1 MQNKGAI
8 RVIAIVFGLIFLYQ
22 LSFTAVTKIVERK
35 ANKAA
40 VAQVYPKNANGE
52 AIPVSESIQAAIDE
66 TMQKRNMDAEQAK
79 NFLKDKLENSYLD
92 SVSTA
97 PVYNLGFKKFTYRDA
112 KEREINLGL
121 DLKGGMN
128 VTLEVSVK
136 DIVKALSGDSQ
147 DPIFLEAMELATKR
161 QEESKGDFVTL
172 FGQAFE
178 EAAQKQ
184 GNPNASLASIFLYEF
199 KDSNI
204 DINSSNADVLKV
216 LKSESDAAIDRSYQI
231 LGTRIDRFG
240 VAQPNIQK
248 MENSGRILVELP
260 GIKDP
265 ERVRKLLQGTAQ
277 LEFWETYNFSEV
289 QQYFAEA
296 DAKLA
301 EVRNAK
307 SAIAETEVTEEPA
320 AEEGTEVIAE
330 EGAEV
335 AEAVEPADSTATG
348 DLLDE
353 LTENQTEEEVVE
365 ENQTDEEIA
374 KAHPLLTKLQ
384 MFNSNSARVGIA
396 MVKDTADVNQMLAEA
411 RAMNIFPRQLKL
423 AWTKDAQTYS
433 GENGE
438 GGEFLDL
445 VALKMSRDNKCALG
459 GEVITDA
466 RQDYGQNNQVE
477 VTIQMNPE
485 GAKTWKR
492 LTGENIGRQ
501 IAIVLDDLVYSYPVV
516 NGEIPNGRSSISGG
530 GMTIEEAQ
538 DLANILKAGKLPA
551 PARILEEQV
560 VGPSLGK
567 EAVQKGMWSMVFAFV
582 LVLVYMVF
590 FYKKAGLVADIALLV
605 NVFFLFGVLACLGSV
620 LTLPGIAG
628 IVLTL
633 GMAVDSNV
641 IIFERIKEE
650 IKAGKGIKLAI
661 ADGYKNAYSA
671 IIDGNVTTLITGI
684 ILIILGTGPVH
695 SFAVTL
701 CIGILTSLATSI
713 FVTRLIFERMLAKE
727 KEISFSTNLTRNF
740 LQDKHYRFIDIRK
753 TSFIICIVFLLISLG
768 SLGLR
773 GLNLGIDFKGGR
785 NYVVQFD
792 NPSIKV
798 DQVREAL
805 AESKVTIDANAIHSA
820 LNMAADKEV
829 DAWSTPEVK
838 TYGTNGQVKIT
849 TKFLINNDNTAVD
862 SVIQVIL
869 YNNLKDLYQNDLTMT
884 QFSSEDES
892 VGILSTQ
899 KVGATIAS
907 DVTRKSIW
915 AIVVALAL
923 MFVYIAIRFKKW
935 QYGVASIM
943 ALTQDTII
951 VLGMYSLFYNV
962 LPFTMEVDQ
971 SFIAAV
977 LTVIGYSIN
986 ATVVIFDRVRENVNL
1001 HPKNSW
1007 KENMTNAVNSTLTRS
1022 FNTSGST
1029 LVVLL
1034 AIFIFGGDT
1043 IRGFI
1048 FAMLVGVLA
1057 GTFSS
1062 VFLSTPFAY
1071 VLMKG
1076 SKKDK
1081 QIAEEEGSKK

>member
-8 RVIAIVFGLIFLYQ
+8 RTIAIIFALIFLYQ
-22 LSFTAVTKIVERK
+22 LSFTLVTKRVEKK
-35 ANKAA
+35 AVKYAEA
-40 VAQVYPKNANGE
+40 EATKLANGD
-52 AIPVSESIQAAIDE
+52 ESQFNLIKDE
-66 TMQKRNMDAEQAK
+66 KETY
-79 NFLKDKLENSYLD
+79 YLD
-92 SVSTA
+92 SMSNVN
-97 PVYNLGFKKFTYRDA
+97 VYNLLVKKYTYRDA
-112 KEREINLGL
+112 KEKEINLGL

-147 DPIFLEAMELATKR
+147 DPTFLKAMELATKR

-172 FGQAFE
+172 FGEAFKE
-178 EAAQKQ
+178 VD
-184 GNPNASLASIFLYEF
+184 PNASLVSIFLYEF
-199 KDSNI
+199 KDKGIN
-204 DINSSNADVLKV
+204 INSSNDDVLKV
-216 LKSESDAAIDRSYQI
+216 LKSESDGAIDRSYQI

-265 ERVRKLLQGTAQ
+265 KRVRKLLQGTAQ
-277 LEFWETYNFSEV
+277 LEFWETYNLSEV
-289 QQYFAEA
+289 QQFFMEA
-296 DAKLA
+296 DAK
-301 EVRNAK
+301 
-307 SAIAETEVTEEPA
+307 IAETRKAKTSLEETKVETPATEEN
-320 AEEGTEVIAE
+320 AESEVIAQ
-330 EGAEV
+330 EGETAENIV
-335 AEAVEPADSTATG
+335 ADSTSNEG
-348 DLLDE
+348 DLLNE
-353 LTENQTEEEVVE
+353 LAENKTEEEITE
-365 ENQTDEEIA
+365 PEDENQFA
-374 KAHPLLTKLQ
+374 ALHPLVYKLN
-384 MFNSNSARVGIA
+384 MGGLYGSSARVGMA
-396 MVKDTADVNQMLAEA
+396 QVKDTADINQMLAETKG
-411 RAMNIFPRQLKL
+411 IFPRNLKL
-423 AWTKDAQTYS
+423 AWSVKPESYDGQ
-433 GENGE
+433 NGE
-438 GGEFLDL
+438 KVEMLDL

-466 RQDYGQNNQVE
+466 RQDYGQGNQVE

-485 GAKTWKR
+485 GAKAWKR
-492 LTGENIGRQ
+492 LTGENVGKQ
-501 IAIVLDDLVYSYPVV
+501 IAIVLDDYVYSFPVV

-567 EAVQKGMWSMVFAFV
+567 EAVQKGMWSMVFAFI
-582 LVLVYMVF
+582 LVLIYMVF
-590 FYKKAGLVADIALLV
+590 FYNKSGFVADIALLV

-713 FVTRLIFERMLAKE
+713 FISRLIFERMLSKE
-727 KEISFSTNLTRNF
+727 REITFSTAWTRDF
-740 LQDKHYRFIDIRK
+740 LQDKHYDFIGIRK
-753 TSFIICIVFLLISLG
+753 TSFIICICFLVVSLG
-768 SLGLR
+768 SLGIR
-773 GLNLGIDFKGGR
+773 RLNLGIDFTGGR

-792 NPSIKV
+792 DPSIKV
-798 DQVREAL
+798 EQVRDAL
-805 AESKVTIDANAIHSA
+805 SEVNFDKNAIHSA
-820 LNMAADKEV
+820 LEMREDQEV
-829 DAWSTPEVK
+829 DDWSTPEVK
-838 TYGTNGQVKIT
+838 TYGTNGQVKVT
-849 TKFLINNDNTAVD
+849 TKFLINNDSPAVD
-862 SVIQVIL
+862 SVIQVLL
-869 YNNLKDLYQNDLTMT
+869 YNNLKGLYSNDLTMS
-884 QFSSEDES
+884 QFSSEDET

-915 AIVVALAL
+915 AIIVALAL

-986 ATVVIFDRVRENVNL
+986 ATVVIFDRIRENVGL
-1001 HPKNSW
+1001 HPKFSW
-1007 KENMTNAVNSTLTRS
+1007 KENMNNAVNSTLTRS

-1048 FAMLVGVLA
+1048 FALLVGVLA

-1062 VFLSTPFAY
+1062 VFLSSPFAY

-1076 SKKDK
+1076 DKKDK
-1081 QIAEEEGSKK
+1081 QNEEESTSKKK

>member
-8 RVIAIVFGLIFLYQ
+8 RAIAIIFALIFAYQ
-22 LSFTAVTKIVERK
+22 LSFTVVTKIVERRAEK
-35 ANKAA
+35 TATE
-40 VAQVYPKNANGE
+40 QVFPKDANGQDI
-52 AIPVSESIQAAIDE
+52 AVSESIQDAIAETMEKKNMDE
-66 TMQKRNMDAEQAK
+66 TQAK
-79 NFLKDKLENSYLD
+79 NYLKERIENSYLD
-92 SVSTA
+92 SMNNVN
-97 PVYNLGFKKFTYRDA
+97 VYNLGFKKYTYRDA

-136 DIVKALSGDSQ
+136 DIVKALSHDSQ
-147 DPIFLEAMELATKR
+147 DPTFLQAMELATKR
-161 QEESKGDFVTL
+161 QQESKGDFVTL
-172 FGQAFE
+172 FG
-178 EAAQKQ
+178 EAYKEID
-184 GNPNASLASIFLYEF
+184 PNAKLVSIFLLEF
-199 KDSNI
+199 KDKKDIN
-204 DINSSNADVLKV
+204 INSSNEDVLKV
-216 LKSESDAAIDRSYQI
+216 LREESDAAIDRSYQI

-248 MENSGRILVELP
+248 LENSGRILVELP

-277 LEFWETYNFSEV
+277 LEFWETYNFSEI
-289 QQYFAEA
+289 QQAFIQA

-301 EVRNAK
+301 ADRKARKNGEETPAVTEEE
-307 SAIAETEVTEEPA
+307 ETEVTEATEEELA
-320 AEEGTEVIAE
+320 VAEEV
-330 EGAEV
+330 
-335 AEAVEPADSTATG
+335 EAAADSTDV
-348 DLLDE
+348 DLIDQLA
-353 LTENQTEEEVVE
+353 ENQEEEAEV
-365 ENQTDEEIA
+365 TDEEMDA
-374 KAHPLLTKLQ
+374 DHPLFSKLQ
-384 MFNSNSARVGIA
+384 PVNTNSARVGIA
-396 MVKDTADVNQMLAEA
+396 MVKDTAAINQMLAECKSL
-411 RAMNIFPRQLKL
+411 FPRQLKL
-423 AWTKDAQTYS
+423 AWTVKPETLP

-438 GGEFLDL
+438 SIEVLDL
-445 VALKMSRDNKCALG
+445 VALKMSRDNTCALG

-466 RQDYGQNNQVE
+466 RQDYGQGNQVE

-485 GAKTWKR
+485 GANKWKN
-492 LTGENIGRQ
+492 LTRDNVGKQ

-560 VGPSLGK
+560 VGPTLGK
-567 EAVQKGMWSMVFAFV
+567 ESVQKGMWSMVFAFL
-582 LVLVYMVF
+582 LVLIYMVF
-590 FYKKAGLVADIALLV
+590 FYKKAGYVADIALLV

-661 ADGYKNAYSA
+661 QDGYKNAYSA

-684 ILIILGTGPVH
+684 ILIVLGTGPVH

-701 CIGILTSLATSI
+701 CIGILTSLFTSI
-713 FVTRLIFERMLAKE
+713 FITRLIFERMLDKE
-727 KEISFSTNLTRNF
+727 KEISFSSNFTRNF
-740 LQDKHYRFIDIRK
+740 LQDKHYDFIGMRK
-753 TSFIICIVFLLISLG
+753 TSFIICIIFLVISLG
-768 SLGLR
+768 SLGIR
-773 GLNLGIDFKGGR
+773 RLNLGIDFTGGR

-792 NPSIKV
+792 DPSIKV
-798 DQVREAL
+798 EQVRDVL
-805 AESKVTIDANAIHSA
+805 SNVNIDKAGIHSA
-820 LNMAADKEV
+820 LQMSDDTDVE
-829 DAWSTPEVK
+829 DWSTPEVK

-849 TKFLINNDNTAVD
+849 TKFLIDNDNPAVD

-869 YNNLKDLYQNDLTMT
+869 YDNLKSLYQDELTMT
-884 QFSSEDES
+884 KFSSEDET

-915 AIVVALAL
+915 AIIVALAL

-943 ALTQDTII
+943 ALAQDTII
-951 VLGMYSLFYNV
+951 VLGMYSLFYNI

-986 ATVVIFDRVRENVNL
+986 ATVVIFDRIRENVNL
-1001 HPKNSW
+1001 HPKSSW
-1007 KENMTNAVNSTLTRS
+1007 KENMVNAVNSTLTRS

-1048 FAMLVGVLA
+1048 FALLVGVLA

-1062 VFLSTPFAY
+1062 VFLSSPFAY

-1081 QIAEEEGSKK
+1081 QIEAEDTKKK

>member
-8 RVIAIVFGLIFLYQ
+8 RAIAIIFALIFLYQ
-22 LSFTAVTKIVERK
+22 LSFTVVTKIVERR
-35 ANKAA
+35 AE
-40 VAQVYPKNANGE
+40 KNAISQVFPKDANGQDI
-52 AIPVSESIQAAIDE
+52 AVSESIQDAIAE
-66 TMQKRNMDAEQAK
+66 TMDKRNMDEMQAK
-79 NFLKDKLENSYLD
+79 NYLKERIENSYLD
-92 SVSTA
+92 SMNNVN
-97 PVYNLGFKKFTYRDA
+97 VYNLGFKKYTYRDA
-112 KEREINLGL
+112 KEKEINLGL

-136 DIVKALSGDSQ
+136 DIVKALSHDSQ
-147 DPIFLEAMELATKR
+147 DPTFLQAMELATKR
-161 QEESKGDFVTL
+161 QQESKGDFVTL
-172 FGQAFE
+172 FG
-178 EAAQKQ
+178 EAYKEID
-184 GNPNASLASIFLYEF
+184 PNAKLVSIFLLEF
-199 KDSNI
+199 KDKKDIN
-204 DINSSNADVLKV
+204 INSSNEDVLKV
-216 LKSESDAAIDRSYQI
+216 LREESDAAIDRSYQI

-248 MENSGRILVELP
+248 LENSGRILVELP

-277 LEFWETYNFSEV
+277 LEFWETYNFSEL
-289 QQYFAEA
+289 QQAFVEA

-301 EVRNAK
+301 ADRKARK
-307 SAIAETEVTEEPA
+307 SGEETPVVTEEEEEETEVAETDEELA
-320 AEEGTEVIAE
+320 VAEEGE
-330 EGAEV
+330 ELD
-335 AEAVEPADSTATG
+335 AEAEG
-348 DLLDE
+348 DDAALIDQLA
-353 LTENQTEEEVVE
+353 ENQEEEEEVS
-365 ENQTDEEIA
+365 DEELDVN
-374 KAHPLLTKLQ
+374 HPLFSKLQ
-384 MFNSNSARVGIA
+384 PVNANSARVGIA
-396 MVKDTADVNQMLAEA
+396 MVKDTAAINQMLAECKS
-411 RAMNIFPRQLKL
+411 MFPRQLKL
-423 AWTKDAQTYS
+423 AWSVKPETYP

-438 GGEFLDL
+438 SIEVLDL
-445 VALKMSRDNKCALG
+445 VALKMSRDNTCALG

-466 RQDYGQNNQVE
+466 RQDYGQGNQVE

-485 GAKTWKR
+485 GANKWKN
-492 LTGENIGRQ
+492 LTRDNVGKQ

-560 VGPSLGK
+560 VGPTLGK
-567 EAVQKGMWSMVFAFV
+567 ESVQKGMWSMVFAFI
-582 LVLVYMVF
+582 LVLIYMVF

-661 ADGYKNAYSA
+661 QDGYKNAYSA

-701 CIGILTSLATSI
+701 CIGILTSLTTSI
-713 FVTRLIFERMLAKE
+713 FVTRLIFERMLAKD
-727 KEISFSTNLTRNF
+727 KEISFSTNMTRNF

-753 TSFIICIVFLLISLG
+753 TSFIICIVFLVISLG
-768 SLGLR
+768 SLGIR
-773 GLNLGIDFKGGR
+773 RLNLGIDFTGGR

-792 NPSIKV
+792 DPSITVEKV
-798 DQVREAL
+798 RNVLSDV
-805 AESKVTIDANAIHSA
+805 SIDKAGIHSA
-820 LNMAADKEV
+820 LEMSDDAEV
-829 DAWSTPEVK
+829 EDWSTPEVK

-849 TKFLINNDNTAVD
+849 TKFLIDNDSPAVD

-869 YNNLKDLYQNDLTMT
+869 YDNLKDLYQDGITMT
-884 QFSSEDES
+884 KFSSEDET

-915 AIVVALAL
+915 AIIVALAL

-943 ALTQDTII
+943 ALAQDTII
-951 VLGMYSLFYNV
+951 VLGMYSLFYNI

-1001 HPKNSW
+1001 HPKSSW

-1048 FAMLVGVLA
+1048 FALLVGVLA

-1076 SKKDK
+1076 HKKDK
-1081 QIAEEEGSKK
+1081 QIEAEDTKKK

>member
-1 MQNKGAI
+1 
-8 RVIAIVFGLIFLYQ
+8 
-22 LSFTAVTKIVERK
+22 
-35 ANKAA
+35 
-40 VAQVYPKNANGE
+40 
-52 AIPVSESIQAAIDE
+52 
-66 TMQKRNMDAEQAK
+66 
-79 NFLKDKLENSYLD
+79 
-92 SVSTA
+92 
-97 PVYNLGFKKFTYRDA
+97 
-112 KEREINLGL
+112 
-121 DLKGGMN
+121 
-128 VTLEVSVK
+128 
-136 DIVKALSGDSQ
+136 
-147 DPIFLEAMELATKR
+147 
-161 QEESKGDFVTL
+161 
-172 FGQAFE
+172 
-178 EAAQKQ
+178 
-184 GNPNASLASIFLYEF
+184 
-199 KDSNI
+199 
-204 DINSSNADVLKV
+204 
-216 LKSESDAAIDRSYQI
+216 
-231 LGTRIDRFG
+231 
-240 VAQPNIQK
+240 
-248 MENSGRILVELP
+248 
-260 GIKDP
+260 
-265 ERVRKLLQGTAQ
+265 
-277 LEFWETYNFSEV
+277 
-289 QQYFAEA
+289 
-296 DAKLA
+296 
-301 EVRNAK
+301 
-307 SAIAETEVTEEPA
+307 
-320 AEEGTEVIAE
+320 
-330 EGAEV
+330 
-335 AEAVEPADSTATG
+335 
-348 DLLDE
+348 
-353 LTENQTEEEVVE
+353 
-365 ENQTDEEIA
+365 
-374 KAHPLLTKLQ
+374 
-384 MFNSNSARVGIA
+384 
-396 MVKDTADVNQMLAEA
+396 
-411 RAMNIFPRQLKL
+411 
-423 AWTKDAQTYS
+423 
-433 GENGE
+433 
-438 GGEFLDL
+438 
-445 VALKMSRDNKCALG
+445 
-459 GEVITDA
+459 
-466 RQDYGQNNQVE
+466 
-477 VTIQMNPE
+477 
-485 GAKTWKR
+485 
-492 LTGENIGRQ
+492 
-501 IAIVLDDLVYSYPVV
+501 
-516 NGEIPNGRSSISGG
+516 
-530 GMTIEEAQ
+530 
-538 DLANILKAGKLPA
+538 
-551 PARILEEQV
+551 
-560 VGPSLGK
+560 
-567 EAVQKGMWSMVFAFV
+567 MVFAFI
-582 LVLVYMVF
+582 LVLAYMVF

-661 ADGYKNAYSA
+661 QDGYKNAYSA

-713 FVTRLIFERMLAKE
+713 FITRLIFERMLAKD

-753 TSFIICIVFLLISLG
+753 TSFIICAIFLVVSLASLG
-768 SLGLR
+768 IR

-792 NPSIKV
+792 DPSIKV

-805 AESKVTIDANAIHSA
+805 AESKVSIDANAIHSA

-862 SVIQVIL
+862 SIIQVIL
-869 YNNLKDLYQNDLTMT
+869 YDNLKDLYQSGLTMT

-915 AIVVALAL
+915 AIIVALAL

-1001 HPKNSW
+1001 HPKASW

-1048 FAMLVGVLA
+1048 FALLVGVLA

-1076 SKKDK
+1076 NKKDK
-1081 QIAEEEGSKK
+1081 VVAESNDTKKK

>member
-8 RVIAIVFGLIFLYQ
+8 RAIAIIFALIFLYQ
-22 LSFTAVTKIVERK
+22 LSFTVVTKIVERR
-35 ANKAA
+35 AE
-40 VAQVYPKNANGE
+40 KNAIEQVFPKDANGQDI
-52 AIPVSESIQAAIDE
+52 AVSESIQDAIAE
-66 TMQKRNMDAEQAK
+66 TMQKRSMDESQAK
-79 NFLKDKLENSYLD
+79 NYLKEKLENSYLD
-92 SVSTA
+92 SMNTVN
-97 PVYNLGFKKFTYRDA
+97 VYNLGFKKYTYRDA
-112 KEREINLGL
+112 KEKEINLGL

-136 DIVKALSGDSQ
+136 DIVKALSHDSQ
-147 DPIFLEAMELATKR
+147 DPVFLQAMELASKR
-161 QEESKGDFVTL
+161 QQESKGDFVTL
-172 FGQAFE
+172 FGEAFKE
-178 EAAQKQ
+178 TD
-184 GNPNASLASIFLYEF
+184 PNAKLVSIFLLEF
-199 KDSNI
+199 KDKKDIN
-204 DINSSNADVLKV
+204 INSSNDDVLKV
-216 LKSESDAAIDRSYQI
+216 LKEESDAAIDRSYQI

-248 MENSGRILVELP
+248 LENSGRILVELP

-277 LEFWETYNFSEV
+277 LEFWETYNFSEI
-289 QQYFAEA
+289 QQAFIDA

-301 EVRNAK
+301 ANRKNKNNAEETPAV
-307 SAIAETEVTEEPA
+307 SNDTIATEEVA
-320 AEEGTEVIAE
+320 AVAEEGENVETTEADTTD
-330 EGAEV
+330 V
-335 AEAVEPADSTATG
+335 A
-348 DLLDE
+348 LLDQ
-353 LTENQTEEEVVE
+353 LTENQGEEE
-365 ENQTDEEIA
+365 QIDEELDA
-374 KAHPLLTKLQ
+374 NHPLFSKLQ
-384 MFNSNSARVGIA
+384 PVNGASARVGIA
-396 MVKDTADVNQMLAEA
+396 MVKDTAAINQMLAETKSL
-411 RAMNIFPRQLKL
+411 FPRQLKL
-423 AWTKDAQTYS
+423 AWTVKPESIS

-438 GGEFLDL
+438 SIEVLDL
-445 VALKMSRDNKCALG
+445 VALKMSRDNTCALG

-466 RQDYGQNNQVE
+466 RQDYGQGNQVE

-485 GAKTWKR
+485 GANKWKN
-492 LTGENIGRQ
+492 LTRDNVGKQ

-560 VGPSLGK
+560 VGPTLGK
-567 EAVQKGMWSMVFAFV
+567 ESVQKGMWSMVFAFI
-582 LVLVYMVF
+582 LVLIYMVF
-590 FYKKAGLVADIALLV
+590 FYKKAGLVADVALLV

-641 IIFERIKEE
+641 IIFERVKEE

-661 ADGYKNAYSA
+661 QDGYKNAYSA

-713 FVTRLIFERMLAKE
+713 FITRLIFERMLDKE
-727 KEISFSTNLTRNF
+727 KEISFSTNMTRNF

-753 TSFIICIVFLLISLG
+753 TSFIICIIFMVISLG
-768 SLGLR
+768 SLGIR
-773 GLNLGIDFKGGR
+773 RLNLGIDFTGGR

-792 NPSIKV
+792 DPSITV
-798 DQVREAL
+798 EDVRNTL
-805 AESKVTIDANAIHSA
+805 SNVSIDKAGIHSA
-820 LNMAADKEV
+820 LEMSNDDNVE
-829 DAWSTPEVK
+829 DWSTPEVK

-849 TKFLINNDNTAVD
+849 TKFLIDNDSPAVD

-869 YNNLKDLYQNDLTMT
+869 YDNLKGLYKEAPTMT
-884 QFSSEDES
+884 KFSSEDS
-892 VGILSTQ
+892 SMGILSTQ

-915 AIVVALAL
+915 AIIVALAL

-943 ALTQDTII
+943 ALPQDTII
-951 VLGMYSLFYNV
+951 VLGMYSLFYNI

-1001 HPKNSW
+1001 HPKSSW

-1048 FAMLVGVLA
+1048 FALLVGVLA

-1076 SKKDK
+1076 NKKDK
-1081 QIAEEEGSKK
+1081 QIEEENAPKKK

>member
-8 RVIAIVFGLIFLYQ
+8 RAMAIIFGLIFFYQ
-22 LSFTAVTKIVERK
+22 LSFTVVTNIVEK
-35 ANKAA
+35 KAA
-40 VAQVYPKNANGE
+40 KYAKEQVFPKDANGQDV
-52 AIPVSESIQAAIDE
+52 AVSDSIRTSIDE
-66 TMQKRNMDAEQAK
+66 YMAKYGMDESLAK
-79 NFLKDKLENSYLD
+79 ASLADTLEKNYLD
-92 SVSTA
+92 AKSNVT
-97 PVYNLGFKKFTYRDA
+97 VYNLGFKKYTYKDA

-121 DLKGGMN
+121 DLRGGMN
-128 VTLEVSVK
+128 VTLEVSVQ
-136 DIVKALSGDSQ
+136 DIVRALSHDSQ
-147 DPIFLEAMELATKR
+147 DPVFLQAMELAAKR
-161 QEESKGDFVTL
+161 QQESKGDFVTL
-172 FGQAFE
+172 FG
-178 EAAQKQ
+178 EAYKETD
-184 GNPNASLASIFLYEF
+184 PNAKLVSLFLMEF
-199 KDSNI
+199 KDKPGIN
-204 DINSSNADVLKV
+204 INSTNDDVLKV
-216 LKSESDAAIDRSYQI
+216 LKEESDAAIDRSYQI
-231 LGTRIDRFG
+231 LRTRIDRFG

-248 MENSGRILVELP
+248 LENSGRILVELP
-260 GIKDP
+260 GVKDP
-265 ERVRKLLQGTAQ
+265 ERVRKLLRGAAQ
-277 LEFWETYNFSEV
+277 LEFWETYDASKL
-289 QQYFAEA
+289 QQAFVNL
-296 DAKLA
+296 DSKLA
-301 EVRNAK
+301 SELQNKKAV
-307 SAIAETEVTEEPA
+307 EEQPVVTEEAEATENTENTEEMA
-320 AEEGTEVIAE
+320 AEEVT
-330 EGAEV
+330 
-335 AEAVEPADSTATG
+335 ADSTDLAAQLAENKKEEQVEDT
-348 DLLDE
+348 LLDA
-353 LTENQTEEEVVE
+353 N
-365 ENQTDEEIA
+365 
-374 KAHPLLTKLQ
+374 HPLLTKLQ
-384 MFNSNSARVGIA
+384 LTGGGSARVGIA
-396 MVKDTADVNQMLAEA
+396 TKADMKYINEKLNENKA
-411 RAMNIFPRQLKL
+411 IFPRDLKF
-423 AWTKDAQTYS
+423 AWTVKPETFTLES
-433 GENGE
+433 GEKVE
-438 GGEFLDL
+438 MYEL

-477 VTIQMNPE
+477 VTIQMNSE
-485 GAKTWKR
+485 GANKWKN
-492 LTGENIGRQ
+492 LTRDNVGKQ

-530 GMTIEEAQ
+530 GMTVEEAQ

-560 VGPSLGK
+560 VGPTLGK
-567 EAVQKGMWSMVFAFV
+567 ESVRKGMWSMVFAFI

-590 FYKKAGLVADIALLV
+590 FYKKAGLVSDVALLV

-650 IKAGKGIKLAI
+650 LKAGKGIKLAI
-661 ADGYKNAYSA
+661 QDGYRNAYSA
-671 IIDGNVTTLITGI
+671 IIDGNVTTLITGV

-713 FVTRLIFERMLAKE
+713 FISRLIFEDMLDKN
-727 KEISFSTNLTRNF
+727 KEISFSTKLTQNF
-740 LQDKHYRFIDIRK
+740 LQGKHFDFIGMRK
-753 TSFIICIVFLLISLG
+753 TSFIICIAFLVISLG
-768 SLGLR
+768 SLGIR
-773 GLNLGIDFKGGR
+773 RLNLGIDFTGGR

-792 NPSIKV
+792 NPSIKDV
-798 DQVREAL
+798 DVRKAL
-805 AESKVTIDANAIHSA
+805 DITSVSIDKNAIHQA
-820 LNMAADKEV
+820 LNMSADQEV
-829 DAWSTPEVK
+829 EDWSTPEVK
-838 TYGTNGQVKIT
+838 TYGTNGQLKIT
-849 TKFLINNDNTAVD
+849 TKFLIDNDNQAVD
-862 SVIQVIL
+862 SIIQVIL
-869 YNNLKDLYQNDLTMT
+869 YDNLKGLYKDELSMSK
-884 QFSSEDES
+884 FSSKDET

-907 DVTRKSIW
+907 DVTRKSII
-915 AIVVALAL
+915 AIIVALAL

-943 ALTQDTII
+943 ALAQDTII
-951 VLGMYSLFYNV
+951 VLGMYSLFYNI

-1001 HPKNSW
+1001 HPKASW
-1007 KENMTNAVNSTLTRS
+1007 KDNMVNAVNSTLTRS

-1048 FAMLVGVLA
+1048 FALLVGVLA

-1076 SKKDK
+1076 NKKDK
-1081 QIAEEEGSKK
+1081 QIEAEDTPKKK

>member
-8 RVIAIVFGLIFLYQ
+8 RVIAIIFALIFLYQ
-22 LSFTAVTKIVERK
+22 LSFTLVTKRVEKK
-35 ANKAA
+35 AEKYAEA
-40 VAQVYPKNANGE
+40 EATKLSNGD
-52 AIPVSESIQAAIDE
+52 ESQI
-66 TMQKRNMDAEQAK
+66 NL
-79 NFLKDKLENSYLD
+79 LKDQKETYYLD
-92 SVSTA
+92 SVSNVN
-97 PVYNLGFKKFTYRDA
+97 VYNLGFKKYTYRDA

-147 DPIFLEAMELATKR
+147 DPVFLQAMEEATRK

-172 FGQAFE
+172 FGEAFE
-178 EAAQKQ
+178 KAD
-184 GNPNASLASIFLYEF
+184 PNASLASIFLYEF
-199 KDSNI
+199 KDKGI
-204 DINSSNADVLKV
+204 DINSSNSDVLKV
-216 LKSESDAAIDRSYQI
+216 LKEESDAAIDRSYQI

-307 SAIAETEVTEEPA
+307 EGVDTPEVTEAPA
-320 AEEGTEVIAE
+320 DSTATVAEEGTEVAE
-330 EGAEV
+330 T
-335 AEAVEPADSTATG
+335 VEPADSTATG
-348 DLLDE
+348 DLLNE
-353 LTENQTEEEVVE
+353 LTENKTEEEQVVE
-365 ENQTDEEIA
+365 DQTAEEIA
-374 KAHPLLTKLQ
+374 KNHPLLAKLQ

-396 MVKDTADVNQMLAEA
+396 MVKDTAAINQMLAEA

-423 AWTKDAQTYS
+423 AWTKDAQTYN

-438 GGEFLDL
+438 GGAFLDL

-477 VTIQMNPE
+477 VTIQMNQE

-492 LTGENIGRQ
+492 LTSENIGKQ

-567 EAVQKGMWSMVFAFV
+567 EAVQKGMWSMVFAFI

-713 FVTRLIFERMLAKE
+713 FITRLIFERMLAKE
-727 KEISFSTNLTRNF
+727 KEISFSTNFTRNF

-753 TSFIICIVFLLISLG
+753 TSFIICIAFLVISLG
-768 SLGLR
+768 SLGFR
-773 GLNLGIDFKGGR
+773 GLNLGIDFTGGR

-792 NPSIKV
+792 DPSIKV
-798 DQVREAL
+798 EQVRDVLSNVNVDKASIHNAL
-805 AESKVTIDANAIHSA
+805 EMSNDT
-820 LNMAADKEV
+820 EV
-829 DAWSTPEVK
+829 EDWSTPEVK

-849 TKFLINNDNTAVD
+849 TKFLIDNDNPAVD
-862 SVIQVIL
+862 SIIQVIL
-869 YNNLKDLYQNDLTMT
+869 YNNLKSLYKDELTMSK
-884 QFSSEDES
+884 FSSEDET

-915 AIVVALAL
+915 AIIVALAL

-943 ALTQDTII
+943 ALAQDTII
-951 VLGMYSLFYNV
+951 VLGMYSLFYNI

-1001 HPKNSW
+1001 HPKSSW

-1048 FAMLVGVLA
+1048 FALLVGVLA

-1076 SKKDK
+1076 NKKDK
-1081 QIAEEEGSKK
+1081 QIAEESESKK

>member
-8 RVIAIVFGLIFLYQ
+8 RTIAIIFALIFIYQ
-22 LSFTAVTKIVERK
+22 LSFTLVTKRVE
-35 ANKAA
+35 NKAEKYA
-40 VAQVYPKNANGE
+40 EAEATKLANGD
-52 AIPVSESIQAAIDE
+52 ESQF
-66 TMQKRNMDAEQAK
+66 NL
-79 NFLKDKLENSYLD
+79 LKDEKETYYLD
-92 SVSTA
+92 SMSNVN
-97 PVYNLGFKKFTYRDA
+97 VYNLLVKKYTYRDA

-136 DIVKALSGDSQ
+136 DIVKALSGNSQ
-147 DPIFLEAMELATKR
+147 DPTFLKAMDLATQR
-161 QEESKGDFVTL
+161 QEKSEGDFVTL

-178 EAAQKQ
+178 EVD
-184 GNPNASLASIFLYEF
+184 PNARLASIFLYEF
-199 KDSNI
+199 KDKGI
-204 DINSSNADVLKV
+204 TVNSSNNDVLKV
-216 LKSESDAAIDRSYQI
+216 LKEECDGAVDRSYQI

-265 ERVRKLLQGTAQ
+265 KRVRKLLQGTAQ
-277 LEFWETYNFSEV
+277 LEFWETYNFSEI
-289 QQYFAEA
+289 QQYLM
-296 DAKLA
+296 DANNKLA
-301 EVRNAK
+301 QTRKAKNALE
-307 SAIAETEVTEEPA
+307 ETEP
-320 AEEGTEVIAE
+320 
-330 EGAEV
+330 V
-335 AEAVEPADSTATG
+335 AEPVNDSTVAVVDSTAVVADSTAMAAADSTAND
-348 DLLDE
+348 DLLGQLNENTDE
-353 LTENQTEEEVVE
+353 AEAEEEMTE
-365 ENQTDEEIA
+365 DQYAENNPLFA
-374 KAHPLLTKLQ
+374 KL
-384 MFNSNSARVGIA
+384 MVMNSNTARVGMA
-396 MVKDTADVNQMLAEA
+396 QVKDTAAINQMLAETKSL
-411 RAMNIFPRQLKL
+411 FPRNLKL
-423 AWTKDAQTYS
+423 AWTVKPETLS
-433 GENGE
+433 GNDGE
-438 GGEFLDL
+438 SVEVLDL
-445 VALKMSRDNKCALG
+445 VALKMSRDNTCALG

-466 RQDYGQNNQVE
+466 RQDYGQGNQVE

-485 GAKTWKR
+485 GAKAWKR
-492 LTGENIGRQ
+492 LTGENIGKQ
-501 IAIVLDDLVYSYPVV
+501 IAIVLDDYVYSYPVV

-567 EAVQKGMWSMVFAFV
+567 EAVQKGMWSMVFAFI

-590 FYKKAGLVADIALLV
+590 FYKKAGLVADVALLV

-661 ADGYKNAYSA
+661 QDGYKNAYSA

-701 CIGILTSLATSI
+701 CIGILTSLFTSI
-713 FVTRLIFERMLAKE
+713 FVSRLIFERMLDKE
-727 KEISFSTNLTRNF
+727 REISFSTEWTRNF
-740 LQDKHYRFIDIRK
+740 LQDKHYNFIDLRK
-753 TSFIICIVFLLISLG
+753 TSFIICICFLVVSLG
-768 SLGLR
+768 SLAIR

-792 NPSIKV
+792 DPSIKV
-798 DQVREAL
+798 EQVREAL
-805 AESKVTIDANAIHSA
+805 AESKVTINPQAIHSA
-820 LNMAADKEV
+820 LEMREDQEV
-829 DAWSTPEVK
+829 EGWSTPEVK

-849 TKFLINNDNTAVD
+849 TKFLINNESPAVD

-869 YNNLKDLYQNDLTMT
+869 YENLMGLYNNDLTMS
-884 QFSSEDES
+884 QFSSEDET

-907 DVTRKSIW
+907 DVTRKSII
-915 AIVVALAL
+915 AIIVALAL
-923 MFVYIAIRFKKW
+923 MFIYIAIRFKKW
-935 QYGVASIM
+935 QYGVASIL
-943 ALTQDTII
+943 ALTQDTLI

-1001 HPKNSW
+1001 HPKASW
-1007 KENMTNAVNSTLTRS
+1007 KDNMNSAVNSTLTRS

-1048 FAMLVGVLA
+1048 FALLVGVLA

-1062 VFLSTPFAY
+1062 VFLSSPFAY

-1076 SKKDK
+1076 NKKD
-1081 QIAEEEGSKK
+1081 QDIEDTPKKK

>member
-8 RVIAIVFGLIFLYQ
+8 RTLAIIFALIFLYQ
-22 LSFTAVTKIVERK
+22 LSFTLVTKRMERK
-35 ANKAA
+35 AAKYAIAEANKL
-40 VAQVYPKNANGE
+40 ANGDQTQFNL
-52 AIPVSESIQAAIDE
+52 VKNQKE
-66 TMQKRNMDAEQAK
+66 TY
-79 NFLKDKLENSYLD
+79 YLD
-92 SVSTA
+92 SISNVN
-97 PVYNLGFKKFTYRDA
+97 VYNLLVKKYTYRDA
-112 KEREINLGL
+112 KEKEINLGL

-136 DIVKALSGDSQ
+136 DIVNALSGHSQ
-147 DPIFLEAMELATKR
+147 DPTFVQAMELATER
-161 QEESKGDFVTL
+161 QEKSEGDFVTL
-172 FGQAFE
+172 FGEAFE
-178 EAAQKQ
+178 EVD
-184 GNPNASLASIFLYEF
+184 PNARLASIFLYEF
-199 KDSNI
+199 KDKGI
-204 DINSSNADVLKV
+204 TVNSSNSDVLKV
-216 LKSESDAAIDRSYQI
+216 LRSESEDAINRSYQI
-231 LGTRIDRFG
+231 LRTRIDRFG

-248 MENSGRILVELP
+248 MESSGRILVELP

-265 ERVRKLLQGTAQ
+265 KRVRKLLQGTAQ
-277 LEFWETYNFSEV
+277 LEFWETYNFSEL

-296 DAKLA
+296 NSKLA
-301 EVRNAK
+301 ETRKAQKALENEQTATEPETEV
-307 SAIAETEVTEEPA
+307 AETEGVNATEE
-320 AEEGTEVIAE
+320 G
-330 EGAEV
+330 EV
-335 AEAVEPADSTATG
+335 AEAVADTTAETS
-348 DLLDE
+348 LEEQLAQ
-353 LTENQTEEEVVE
+353 NTEEENLTEEEEMNKFQENNPLFTYLQPSYYQNEAGQVVAGE
-365 ENQTDEEIA
+365 T
-374 KAHPLLTKLQ
+374 
-384 MFNSNSARVGIA
+384 ARVGIA
-396 MVKDTADVNQMLAEA
+396 QVKDTAVINQMLAETKS
-411 RAMNIFPRQLKL
+411 IFPRNLKF
-423 AWTKDAQTYS
+423 AWTVKPEITQ
-433 GENGE
+433 GEMQ
-438 GGEFLDL
+438 FLEL

-477 VTIQMNPE
+477 VTIQMNAE
-485 GAKTWKR
+485 GAKAWKR
-492 LTGENIGRQ
+492 LTGENIGKQ
-501 IAIVLDDLVYSYPVV
+501 IAIVLDDYVYSYPVV

-567 EAVQKGMWSMVFAFV
+567 EAVQKGMWSMVFAFI
-582 LVLVYMVF
+582 LVLAYMVF
-590 FYKKAGLVADIALLV
+590 FYNKAGVVADIALLV

-650 IKAGKGIKLAI
+650 VKAGKGLKLAI

-684 ILIILGTGPVH
+684 ILILLGTGPVH

-701 CIGILTSLATSI
+701 CIGIMTSLATSI
-713 FVTRLIFERMLAKE
+713 FISRLIFERMLSKDR
-727 KEISFSTNLTRNF
+727 EISFSTKLTRNF
-740 LQDKHYRFIDIRK
+740 LQDKHIDFIDMRK
-753 TSFIICIVFLLISLG
+753 TSFIICICFLVISLG
-768 SLGLR
+768 SLALR
-773 GLNLGIDFKGGR
+773 GLNLGIDFTGGR

-792 NPSIKV
+792 NPNMKV
-798 DQVREAL
+798 EQVRDAL
-805 AESKVTIDANAIHSA
+805 TGLDFDKNAIHSA
-820 LNMAADKEV
+820 LEMREDQEV
-829 DAWSTPEVK
+829 EDWSAPEVK

-849 TKFLINNDNTAVD
+849 TKFLIKNDNPAVD
-862 SVIQVIL
+862 SVIQTIL
-869 YNNLKDLYQNDLTMT
+869 YDGLKGLYSNNLTMD
-884 QFSSEDES
+884 QFSSEDET

-907 DVTRKSIW
+907 DVTRKSII
-915 AIVVALAL
+915 AIIVALAL
-923 MFVYIAIRFKKW
+923 MFLYIAMRFKKW

-986 ATVVIFDRVRENVNL
+986 ATVVIFDRIRENVNL
-1001 HPKNSW
+1001 HPKASW
-1007 KENMTNAVNSTLTRS
+1007 KENMVNAVNSTLTRS

-1062 VFLSTPFAY
+1062 VFLSSPFAY

-1076 SKKDK
+1076 DNKDK
-1081 QIAEEEGSKK
+1081 QITEDSKKK

>member
-8 RVIAIVFGLIFLYQ
+8 RAIAIIFALIFLYQ
-22 LSFTAVTKIVERK
+22 LSFTVVTKIVERR
-35 ANKAA
+35 AE
-40 VAQVYPKNANGE
+40 KNAIEQVFPKDANGQDI
-52 AIPVSESIQAAIDE
+52 AVSESIQDAIADA
-66 TMQKRNMDAEQAK
+66 MQKRDMDEMQAK
-79 NFLKDKLENSYLD
+79 NYLKEKLENSYLD
-92 SVSTA
+92 SMNTVN
-97 PVYNLGFKKFTYRDA
+97 VYNLGFKKYTYRDA
-112 KEREINLGL
+112 KEKEINLGL

-136 DIVKALSGDSQ
+136 DIVKALSHDSQ
-147 DPIFLEAMELATKR
+147 DPVFLQAMELASKR
-161 QEESKGDFVTL
+161 QQESKGDFVTL
-172 FGQAFE
+172 FGEAFKE
-178 EAAQKQ
+178 TD
-184 GNPNASLASIFLYEF
+184 PNAKLVSIFLLEF
-199 KDSNI
+199 KDKKDIN
-204 DINSSNADVLKV
+204 INSSNDDVLKV
-216 LKSESDAAIDRSYQI
+216 LKEESDAAIDRSYQI

-248 MENSGRILVELP
+248 LENSGRILVELP

-277 LEFWETYNFSEV
+277 LEFWETYNFSEI
-289 QQYFAEA
+289 QQAFIDA
-296 DAKLA
+296 DARLA
-301 EVRNAK
+301 ANMKNKKNVEETPAV
-307 SAIAETEVTEEPA
+307 SEETEEVEGAEEEVA
-320 AEEGTEVIAE
+320 VAEEG
-330 EGAEV
+330 
-335 AEAVEPADSTATG
+335 EAVEATETDSTDVA
-348 DLLDE
+348 LLDQ
-353 LTENQTEEEVVE
+353 LSENKGEEEKVEEEEVDA
-365 ENQTDEEIA
+365 N
-374 KAHPLLTKLQ
+374 HPLFSKLQ
-384 MFNSNSARVGIA
+384 PVSGSSARVGIA
-396 MVKDTADVNQMLAEA
+396 MVKDTAAINQMLAETKSL
-411 RAMNIFPRQLKL
+411 FPRQLKL
-423 AWTKDAQTYS
+423 AWTVKPESIT
-433 GENGE
+433 GEDGE
-438 GGEFLDL
+438 SFEVLDL
-445 VALKMSRDNKCALG
+445 VALKMSRDNSCALG

-466 RQDYGQNNQVE
+466 RQDYGQGNQVE

-485 GAKTWKR
+485 GANKWKN
-492 LTGENIGRQ
+492 LTRDNVGKQ

-560 VGPSLGK
+560 VGPTLGK
-567 EAVQKGMWSMVFAFV
+567 ESVQKGMWSMVFAFI

-590 FYKKAGLVADIALLV
+590 FYKKAGFVADIALLI

-661 ADGYKNAYSA
+661 QDGYKNAYSA

-713 FVTRLIFERMLAKE
+713 FITRLIFERMLAKE
-727 KEISFSTNLTRNF
+727 KEISFSTNFTRNF

-753 TSFIICIVFLLISLG
+753 TSFIICIVFLVISLG
-768 SLGLR
+768 SLGIR
-773 GLNLGIDFKGGR
+773 RLNLGIDFTGGR

-792 NPSIKV
+792 DPSITVENVRNVLSDVNV
-798 DQVREAL
+798 DKA
-805 AESKVTIDANAIHSA
+805 SIHSA
-820 LNMAADKEV
+820 LEMSNDAEV
-829 DAWSTPEVK
+829 EDWSTPEVK

-849 TKFLINNDNTAVD
+849 TKFLIDEDSPAVD
-862 SVIQVIL
+862 SIIQVIL
-869 YNNLKDLYQNDLTMT
+869 YNNLKGLYKNELTMSK
-884 QFSSEDES
+884 FSSEDET

-915 AIVVALAL
+915 AIIVALAL

-943 ALTQDTII
+943 ALAQDTII
-951 VLGMYSLFYNV
+951 VLGMYSLFYNI

-1001 HPKNSW
+1001 HPKSSW

-1048 FAMLVGVLA
+1048 FALLVGVLA

-1076 SKKDK
+1076 NKKDK
-1081 QIAEEEGSKK
+1081 QIEAEDTKKK

>member
-8 RVIAIVFGLIFLYQ
+8 RTIAIIFALIFIYQ
-22 LSFTAVTKIVERK
+22 LSFTLVTKRVEKK
-35 ANKAA
+35 AVKYAEA
-40 VAQVYPKNANGE
+40 EASKLANTNE
-52 AIPVSESIQAAIDE
+52 ATYGLIKDQKE
-66 TMQKRNMDAEQAK
+66 TY
-79 NFLKDKLENSYLD
+79 YLD
-92 SVSTA
+92 SISNVN
-97 PVYNLGFKKFTYRDA
+97 VYNLLFKKYTYRDA

-136 DIVKALSGDSQ
+136 DIVKALAGHSQ
-147 DPIFLEAMELATKR
+147 DPTFVRAMELATER
-161 QEESKGDFVTL
+161 QEKSQGDFVTL
-172 FGQAFE
+172 FGEAFE
-178 EAAQKQ
+178 EVD
-184 GNPNASLASIFLYEF
+184 PNARLASIFLYEF
-199 KDSNI
+199 KDKGI
-204 DINSSNADVLKV
+204 TVNSTNSEVLKV
-216 LKSESDAAIDRSYQI
+216 LRSESEGAINRSYQI
-231 LGTRIDRFG
+231 LRTRIDRFG

-248 MENSGRILVELP
+248 LENSGRILVELP

-265 ERVRKLLQGTAQ
+265 KRVRKLLQGTAQ
-277 LEFWETYNFSEV
+277 LEFWETYNFSEL

-296 DAKLA
+296 NNKLA
-301 EVRNAK
+301 ETRKAQKALDSNPAPEAATVENQ
-307 SAIAETEVTEEPA
+307 EVVA
-320 AEEGTEVIAE
+320 AEEGAVIDSTK
-330 EGAEV
+330 
-335 AEAVEPADSTATG
+335 AVADSTEAN
-348 DLLDE
+348 LLDQLAE
-353 LTENQTEEEVVE
+353 NNETEALSE
-365 ENQTDEEIA
+365 DEEMN
-374 KAHPLLTKLQ
+374 KFQENNPLFAYLQ
-384 MFNSNSARVGIA
+384 PSFYQNEAGQVMAGETARVGIA
-396 MVKDTADVNQMLAEA
+396 QVKDTATINQMLAET
-411 RAMNIFPRQLKL
+411 RSLFPRNLKF
-423 AWTKDAQTYS
+423 AWTVKPEITQ
-433 GENGE
+433 GEMQ
-438 GGEFLDL
+438 FLEL

-466 RQDYGQNNQVE
+466 RQDYGQGNQVE
-477 VTIQMNPE
+477 VTIQMNSE
-485 GAKTWKR
+485 GAKAWKR
-492 LTGENIGRQ
+492 LTGENIGKQ
-501 IAIVLDDLVYSYPVV
+501 IAIVLDDYVYSYPVV

-530 GMTIEEAQ
+530 GMTIDEAQ

-567 EAVQKGMWSMVFAFV
+567 EAVQKGMWSMVFAFI

-590 FYKKAGLVADIALLV
+590 FYNKSGIVADIALLV

-650 IKAGKGIKLAI
+650 VKAGKGLKLAI

-713 FVTRLIFERMLAKE
+713 FISRLIFERMLSKDR
-727 KEISFSTNLTRNF
+727 EISFSTAWTRNF
-740 LQDKHYRFIDIRK
+740 LQDKHYDFIDMRK
-753 TSFIICIVFLLISLG
+753 TSFIICICFLVVSLG
-768 SLGLR
+768 SLAIR

-798 DQVREAL
+798 EQVREAL
-805 AESKVTIDANAIHSA
+805 SNVNFDKNAIHSA
-820 LNMAADKEV
+820 LEMREGQEV
-829 DAWSTPEVK
+829 EDWSTPEVK

-849 TKFLINNDNTAVD
+849 TKFLIKNDSPEVD

-869 YNNLKDLYQNDLTMT
+869 YDGLKGLYNNSLTMT
-884 QFSSEDES
+884 QFSSEDET

-907 DVTRKSIW
+907 DVTRKSII
-915 AIVVALAL
+915 AIIVALAL
-923 MFVYIAIRFKKW
+923 MFCYIAIRFKKW

-986 ATVVIFDRVRENVNL
+986 ATVVIFDRIRENVGL
-1001 HPKNSW
+1001 HPKSTL
-1007 KENMTNAVNSTLTRS
+1007 KENMVNAVNSTLTRS

-1048 FAMLVGVLA
+1048 FALLVGVLA

-1062 VFLSTPFAY
+1062 VFLSSPFAY

-1076 SKKDK
+1076 NKKDK
-1081 QIAEEEGSKK
+1081 EIAEESTSKKK

>member
-8 RVIAIVFGLIFLYQ
+8 RTIAIIFALIFLYQ
-22 LSFTAVTKIVERK
+22 LSFTLVTKRVERK
-35 ANKAA
+35 AAKYAEAEA
-40 VAQVYPKNANGE
+40 VKLANGD
-52 AIPVSESIQAAIDE
+52 ESQMNLIKNQKE
-66 TMQKRNMDAEQAK
+66 TY
-79 NFLKDKLENSYLD
+79 YLD
-92 SVSTA
+92 SISNVN
-97 PVYNLGFKKFTYRDA
+97 VYNLLFKKYTYRDA

-136 DIVKALSGDSQ
+136 DIVNALSGHSQ
-147 DPIFLEAMELATKR
+147 DPTFLQAMEMATIR
-161 QEESKGDFVTL
+161 QEKSEGDFVTL
-172 FGQAFE
+172 FGEAFE
-178 EAAQKQ
+178 EVD
-184 GNPNASLASIFLYEF
+184 PNARLASIFLYEF
-199 KDSNI
+199 KDKGI
-204 DINSSNADVLKV
+204 TVNSSNSDVLKV
-216 LKSESDAAIDRSYQI
+216 LRSESEDAINRSYQI
-231 LGTRIDRFG
+231 LRTRIDRFG

-248 MENSGRILVELP
+248 MESSGRILVELP

-265 ERVRKLLQGTAQ
+265 KRVRKLLQGTAQ
-277 LEFWETYNFSEV
+277 LEFWETYNFSEI

-296 DAKLA
+296 NSK
-301 EVRNAK
+301 
-307 SAIAETEVTEEPA
+307 IAETRKAQKALGEEQAPA
-320 AEEGTEVIAE
+320 EPET
-330 EGAEV
+330 EV
-335 AEAVEPADSTATG
+335 AETEEVTTPEVGEVVEAAADSTEVSLEEQLAQ
-348 DLLDE
+348 
-353 LTENQTEEEVVE
+353 NTEEETLSEEDQLNQFQENNPLFTYLQPSYYQNEAGQVVAGE
-365 ENQTDEEIA
+365 T
-374 KAHPLLTKLQ
+374 
-384 MFNSNSARVGIA
+384 ARVGIA
-396 MVKDTADVNQMLAEA
+396 QVKDTAVINQMLRETKSL
-411 RAMNIFPRQLKL
+411 FPRNLKF
-423 AWTKDAQTYS
+423 AWTVKPEITQ
-433 GENGE
+433 GEM
-438 GGEFLDL
+438 EFLEL

-466 RQDYGQNNQVE
+466 RQDFGQGNQVE
-477 VTIQMNPE
+477 VTIQMNSE
-485 GAKTWKR
+485 GAKAWKR
-492 LTGENIGRQ
+492 LTGENIGKQ
-501 IAIVLDDLVYSYPVV
+501 IAIVLDDYVYSYPVV

-530 GMTIEEAQ
+530 GMTVEEAQ

-567 EAVQKGMWSMVFAFV
+567 EAVQKGMWSMVFAFI
-582 LVLVYMVF
+582 LVLAYMVF
-590 FYKKAGLVADIALLV
+590 FYNKAGLVADIALLV

-650 IKAGKGIKLAI
+650 LKAGKGIKLAI
-661 ADGYKNAYSA
+661 EDGYKNAYSA

-713 FVTRLIFERMLAKE
+713 FISRLIFERMLSKDR
-727 KEISFSTNLTRNF
+727 EITFSTKWTRNF
-740 LQDKHYRFIDIRK
+740 LQDKHFDFIGMRK
-753 TSFIICIVFLLISLG
+753 TSFIICICFLVVSLG

-773 GLNLGIDFKGGR
+773 GLNLGIDFTGGR

-792 NPSIKV
+792 NPNMKV
-798 DQVREAL
+798 EQVRDAL
-805 AESKVTIDANAIHSA
+805 TGLDINKQAIHSA
-820 LNMAADKEV
+820 LEMREDQEV
-829 DAWSTPEVK
+829 EDWSAPEVK

-849 TKFLINNDNTAVD
+849 TKFLIKNDSPAVD
-862 SVIQVIL
+862 SVIQTIL
-869 YNNLKDLYQNDLTMT
+869 YDGLKGLYGNNLTMD
-884 QFSSEDES
+884 QFSSEDET

-907 DVTRKSIW
+907 DVTRKSII
-915 AIVVALAL
+915 AIIVALAL
-923 MFVYIAIRFKKW
+923 MFCYIAIRFKKW

-951 VLGMYSLFYNV
+951 VLGMYSLFYNI

-986 ATVVIFDRVRENVNL
+986 ATVVIFDRIRENVNL
-1001 HPKNSW
+1001 HPKASW
-1007 KENMTNAVNSTLTRS
+1007 KDNMVNAVNSTLTRS

-1062 VFLSTPFAY
+1062 VFLSSPFAY
-1071 VLMKG
+1071 ILMKG
-1076 SKKDK
+1076 DKKDK
-1081 QIAEEEGSKK
+1081 AVEEAPDNKKK

>member
-8 RVIAIVFGLIFLYQ
+8 KALAIIFGLIFLYQ
-22 LSFTAVTKIVERK
+22 LSFTLVTKRVEKK
-35 ANKAA
+35 ANKYAETEA
-40 VAQVYPKNANGE
+40 NKLANG
-52 AIPVSESIQAAIDE
+52 DE
-66 TMQKRNMDAEQAK
+66 MQYNLIK
-79 NFLKDKLENSYLD
+79 NQKETYFLD
-92 SVSTA
+92 SVSNVN
-97 PVYNLGFKKFTYRDA
+97 VYNLLVKKYTYRDA

-136 DIVKALSGDSQ
+136 DIVNALAGHSQ
-147 DPIFLEAMELATKR
+147 DPTFVQAMQLATER
-161 QEESKGDFVTL
+161 QEKSEGDFVTL
-172 FGQAFE
+172 FGEAFE
-178 EAAQKQ
+178 EVD
-184 GNPNASLASIFLYEF
+184 PNARLASIFLYEF
-199 KDSNI
+199 KDKGI
-204 DINSSNADVLKV
+204 TVNSSNNDVLKV
-216 LKSESDAAIDRSYQI
+216 LKSECDGAISRSYQI
-231 LGTRIDRFG
+231 LRTRIDRFG

-248 MENSGRILVELP
+248 LENSGRILVELP

-265 ERVRKLLQGTAQ
+265 KRVRKLLQGTAQ
-277 LEFWETYNFSEV
+277 LEFWETYNFSEI

-296 DAKLA
+296 NAKLA
-301 EVRNAK
+301 ETRKAK
-307 SAIAETEVTEEPA
+307 NGLDNAETPVEATSTESEVTASEAIETPA
-320 AEEGTEVIAE
+320 ET
-330 EGAEV
+330 
-335 AEAVEPADSTATG
+335 AEAIEAVPADSAETSLA
-348 DLLDE
+348 DQLAENSQAEALSEEDE
-353 LTENQTEEEVVE
+353 LNQFQENNPLFTYLQPSYYQNEAGQVVAGE
-365 ENQTDEEIA
+365 T
-374 KAHPLLTKLQ
+374 
-384 MFNSNSARVGIA
+384 ARVGIA
-396 MVKDTADVNQMLAEA
+396 QVKDTAVINQMLAETKS
-411 RAMNIFPRQLKL
+411 IFPRNLKF
-423 AWTKDAQTYS
+423 AWTVKPEITQ
-433 GENGE
+433 GEMQ
-438 GGEFLDL
+438 FLEL

-466 RQDYGQNNQVE
+466 RQDYGQGNQVE
-477 VTIQMNPE
+477 VTIQMNAE
-485 GAKTWKR
+485 GAKAWKR
-492 LTGENIGRQ
+492 LTGENIGKQ
-501 IAIVLDDLVYSYPVV
+501 IAIVLDDYVYSYPVV
-516 NGEIPNGRSSISGG
+516 NQEISGGRSQISGG

-567 EAVQKGMWSMVFAFV
+567 EAVQKGMWSMVFAFI

-590 FYKKAGLVADIALLV
+590 FYNKSGIVADIALLV

-661 ADGYKNAYSA
+661 QDGYKNAYSA

-713 FVTRLIFERMLAKE
+713 FITRLIFERMLAKE
-727 KEISFSTNLTRNF
+727 KEISFSTNMTRNF

-753 TSFIICIVFLLISLG
+753 TSFIICIVFLVISLG
-768 SLGLR
+768 SLGIR
-773 GLNLGIDFKGGR
+773 RLNLGIDFTGGR

-792 NPSIKV
+792 NPNITV
-798 DQVREAL
+798 EDVRNYL
-805 AESKVTIDANAIHSA
+805 SDVNIDKAGIHSA
-820 LNMAADKEV
+820 LEMSDDQDVE
-829 DAWSTPEVK
+829 DWSTPEVK

-849 TKFLINNDNTAVD
+849 TKFLIKNDSPEVD

-869 YNNLKDLYQNDLTMT
+869 YDGLKGLYNNSLTMT
-884 QFSSEDES
+884 QFSSEDET

-907 DVTRKSIW
+907 DVTRKSII
-915 AIVVALAL
+915 AIIVALAL
-923 MFVYIAIRFKKW
+923 MFCYIAIRFKKW

-943 ALTQDTII
+943 ALTQDTLI
-951 VLGMYSLFYNV
+951 VLGMYSLFYNI

-1001 HPKNSW
+1001 HPKASW
-1007 KENMTNAVNSTLTRS
+1007 KENMVNAVNSTLTRS

-1071 VLMKG
+1071 IMMKG
-1076 SKKDK
+1076 DKKDK
-1081 QIAEEEGSKK
+1081 EIDEANDTKKKK

>member
-1 MQNKGAI
+1 MSNDS
-8 RVIAIVFGLIFLYQ
+8 IATEEV
-22 LSFTAVTKIVERK
+22 
-35 ANKAA
+35 AA
-40 VAQVYPKNANGE
+40 VA
-52 AIPVSESIQAAIDE
+52 
-66 TMQKRNMDAEQAK
+66 
-79 NFLKDKLENSYLD
+79 
-92 SVSTA
+92 
-97 PVYNLGFKKFTYRDA
+97 
-112 KEREINLGL
+112 
-121 DLKGGMN
+121 
-128 VTLEVSVK
+128 
-136 DIVKALSGDSQ
+136 
-147 DPIFLEAMELATKR
+147 
-161 QEESKGDFVTL
+161 
-172 FGQAFE
+172 
-178 EAAQKQ
+178 
-184 GNPNASLASIFLYEF
+184 
-199 KDSNI
+199 
-204 DINSSNADVLKV
+204 
-216 LKSESDAAIDRSYQI
+216 
-231 LGTRIDRFG
+231 
-240 VAQPNIQK
+240 
-248 MENSGRILVELP
+248 
-260 GIKDP
+260 
-265 ERVRKLLQGTAQ
+265 
-277 LEFWETYNFSEV
+277 
-289 QQYFAEA
+289 
-296 DAKLA
+296 
-301 EVRNAK
+301 
-307 SAIAETEVTEEPA
+307 
-320 AEEGTEVIAE
+320 EEGENVEATE
-330 EGAEV
+330 
-335 AEAVEPADSTATG
+335 ADSTDVA
-348 DLLDE
+348 LLDQ
-353 LTENQTEEEVVE
+353 LNENQGEEE
-365 ENQTDEEIA
+365 QIDEELDA
-374 KAHPLLTKLQ
+374 NHPLFSKLQ
-384 MFNSNSARVGIA
+384 PVNGASARVGIA
-396 MVKDTADVNQMLAEA
+396 MVKDTAAINQMLAETKSL
-411 RAMNIFPRQLKL
+411 FPRQLKL
-423 AWTKDAQTYS
+423 AWTVKPESIS

-438 GGEFLDL
+438 SIEVLDL
-445 VALKMSRDNKCALG
+445 VALKMSRDNTCALG

-466 RQDYGQNNQVE
+466 RQDYGQGNQVE

-485 GAKTWKR
+485 GANKWKN
-492 LTGENIGRQ
+492 LTRDNVGKQ

-560 VGPSLGK
+560 VGPTLGK
-567 EAVQKGMWSMVFAFV
+567 ESVQKGMWSMVFAFI
-582 LVLVYMVF
+582 LVLAYMVF
-590 FYKKAGLVADIALLV
+590 FYKKAGFVADIALLI

-661 ADGYKNAYSA
+661 QDGYKNAYSA

-713 FVTRLIFERMLAKE
+713 FITRLIFERMLAKE
-727 KEISFSTNLTRNF
+727 KEISFSTNFTRNF

-753 TSFIICIVFLLISLG
+753 TSFIICIAFLVISLG
-768 SLGLR
+768 SLGFR
-773 GLNLGIDFKGGR
+773 GLNLGIDFTGGR

-792 NPSIKV
+792 DPSIKV
-798 DQVREAL
+798 EQVRDVLSNVNVDKASIHNAL
-805 AESKVTIDANAIHSA
+805 EMSNDT
-820 LNMAADKEV
+820 EV
-829 DAWSTPEVK
+829 EDWSTPEVK

-849 TKFLINNDNTAVD
+849 TKFLIDNDNPAVD
-862 SVIQVIL
+862 SIIQVIL
-869 YNNLKDLYQNDLTMT
+869 YDNLKSLYKDELTMT
-884 QFSSEDES
+884 KFSSEDET

-915 AIVVALAL
+915 AIIVALAL

-943 ALTQDTII
+943 ALAQDTII
-951 VLGMYSLFYNV
+951 VLGMYSLFYNI
-962 LPFTMEVDQ
+962 LPFTMEV
-971 SFIAAV
+971 
-977 LTVIGYSIN
+977 TVIGYSIN

-1001 HPKNSW
+1001 HPKSSW

-1048 FAMLVGVLA
+1048 FALLVGVLA

-1076 SKKDK
+1076 NKKDK
-1081 QIAEEEGSKK
+1081 QIEAEDTKKK

>member
-8 RVIAIVFGLIFLYQ
+8 RAIAIIFALIFLYQ
-22 LSFTAVTKIVERK
+22 LSFTVVTKIVERRAEK
-35 ANKAA
+35 SATE
-40 VAQVYPKNANGE
+40 QVFPKDANGQDI
-52 AIPVSESIQAAIDE
+52 AVSESIQDAIAE
-66 TMQKRNMDAEQAK
+66 TMEKKSMDEVQAK
-79 NFLKDKLENSYLD
+79 NYLKDRLENSYLD
-92 SVSTA
+92 SMNNVN
-97 PVYNLGFKKFTYRDA
+97 VYNLGFKKYTYRDA
-112 KEREINLGL
+112 KEKEINLGL

-136 DIVKALSGDSQ
+136 DIVKALSHDSQ
-147 DPIFLEAMELATKR
+147 DPTFLQAMELATKR
-161 QEESKGDFVTL
+161 QQASKGDFVTL
-172 FGQAFE
+172 FG
-178 EAAQKQ
+178 EAYKEID
-184 GNPNASLASIFLYEF
+184 PNAKLVSIFLLEF
-199 KDSNI
+199 KDKKDIN
-204 DINSSNADVLKV
+204 INSSNDDVLKV
-216 LKSESDAAIDRSYQI
+216 LREESDAAIDRSYQI

-248 MENSGRILVELP
+248 LENSGRILVELP

-277 LEFWETYNFSEV
+277 LEFWETYNFSEI
-289 QQYFAEA
+289 QQAFIEA

-301 EVRNAK
+301 ADRKNKKNGE
-307 SAIAETEVTEEPA
+307 ETPAVSEE
-320 AEEGTEVIAE
+320 EET
-330 EGAEV
+330 EV
-335 AEAVEPADSTATG
+335 AEATEEEVAVAEEGEEVEATEN
-348 DLLDE
+348 DTTDVALLDQ
-353 LTENQTEEEVVE
+353 LNENQTEEEEAE
-365 ENQTDEEIA
+365 EELNAD
-374 KAHPLLTKLQ
+374 HPLFSKLQ
-384 MFNSNSARVGIA
+384 PVNTNSARVGIA
-396 MVKDTADVNQMLAEA
+396 MVKDTAAINQMLAETKGL
-411 RAMNIFPRQLKL
+411 FPRQLKL
-423 AWTKDAQTYS
+423 AWTVKPETLPS
-433 GENGE
+433 ENGE
-438 GGEFLDL
+438 SIEVLDL
-445 VALKMSRDNKCALG
+445 VALKMSRDNTCALG

-466 RQDYGQNNQVE
+466 RQDYGQGNQVE

-485 GAKTWKR
+485 GANKWKN
-492 LTGENIGRQ
+492 LTRDNVGKQ

-560 VGPSLGK
+560 VGPTLGK
-567 EAVQKGMWSMVFAFV
+567 ESVQKGMWSMVFAFI
-582 LVLVYMVF
+582 LVLAYMVF
-590 FYKKAGLVADIALLV
+590 FYKKAGFVADIALLV

-661 ADGYKNAYSA
+661 QDGYKNAYSA

-713 FVTRLIFERMLAKE
+713 FITRLIFERMLAKD
-727 KEISFSTNLTRNF
+727 KEISFSSNFTRNF
-740 LQDKHYRFIDIRK
+740 LQDKHYDFIGMRK
-753 TSFIICIVFLLISLG
+753 TSFIICAIFLVVSLG
-768 SLGLR
+768 SLGIR
-773 GLNLGIDFKGGR
+773 RLNLGIDFTGGR
-785 NYVVQFD
+785 NYVIQFD
-792 NPSIKV
+792 NPKIKDVDVRKALDITSVSINK
-798 DQVREAL
+798 
-805 AESKVTIDANAIHSA
+805 NAIHDA
-820 LNMAADKEV
+820 LQMSEDEEV
-829 DAWSTPEVK
+829 ENWSTPEVK
-838 TYGTNGQVKIT
+838 TYGTNGQLKIT
-849 TKFLINNDNTAVD
+849 TKFLIDNDNPAVD

-869 YNNLKDLYQNDLTMT
+869 YDNLKSLYNDELTMT
-884 QFSSEDES
+884 KFSSEDET

-915 AIVVALAL
+915 AIIVALAL

-943 ALTQDTII
+943 ALAQDTII
-951 VLGMYSLFYNV
+951 VLGMYSLFYNI

-986 ATVVIFDRVRENVNL
+986 ATVVIFDRIRENVNL
-1001 HPKNSW
+1001 HPKTSW
-1007 KENMTNAVNSTLTRS
+1007 KENMVNAVNSTLTRS

-1048 FAMLVGVLA
+1048 FALLVGVLA

-1062 VFLSTPFAY
+1062 VFLSSPFAY

-1076 SKKDK
+1076 NQKDK
-1081 QIAEEEGSKK
+1081 QIEDENAPKKK